1 MSKRPTQNPR
11 LLPAALGAYILATI
25 ACGGGGAGFP
35 VGPAANARF
44 LKIVNSGLP
53 TATVGNPYAS
63 QLVAQGGAPP
73 LTWEVVLGSLP
84 SGVSL
89 NAQTGLL
96 SGVPKQAGVFAVT
109 FEAVDSTLLQQE
121 QAMASFMLGVSGSP
135 LAIQTAAV
143 PGGVEGKP
151 YSFKLQASGGTLPY
165 FWTVIAGSLPAG
177 LQLDSFTGEISGT
190 PTSMGTF
197 QFTIQVVD
205 SSSPQNSSQ
214 VTIASVPP
222 RLGG

>member
-73 LTWEVVLGSLP
+73 LTWKVVMGSLP
-84 SGVSL
+84 PGISL
-89 NAQTGLL
+89 SAQTGLL
-96 SGVPKQAGVFAVT
+96 YGLPRQGGEFPVT
-109 FEAVDSTLLQQE
+109 VEAVDSTLLQQQ
-121 QAMASFMLGVSGSP
+121 QAMASFTLEVADPP
-135 LAIQTAAV
+135 LTIHTAVV
-143 PGGVEGKP
+143 PGGAAGTP
-151 YSFKLQASGGTLPY
+151 YWFRLQASGGITPY
-165 FWTVIAGSLPAG
+165 LWTVVAGSLPAG
-177 LQLDSFTGEISGT
+177 LQLDPCTGDISGT
-190 PTSMGTF
+190 PTSAGTF

-214 VTIASVPP
+214 VTIASAPLH
-222 RLGG
+222 LGG